1 MPIMAKNIKDAIAET
16 EKNKNNLV
24 QAKTKI
30 DNKIQNLGGQ
40 KPTNI
45 FDIANKI
52 EGMVNTQYKK
62 IAMGYVSSDF
72 VQRVNTNTDGYNSK
86 VIKLN
91 IDFIPKRIVLTN
103 LMPEKVWRTDTDY
116 YRLSGMGDVS
126 AYIDTDDTYPYPV
139 FYPKDT
145 TGGIQGIYLCRLIDQ
160 DLNNK
165 SITIEFQGI
174 YGKKTEISYR
184 WIAIG

>member
-1 MPIMAKNIKDAIAET
+1 MPTVAKNIKDAIAET

-62 IAMGYVSSDF
+62 IAMGTVSNDR
-72 VQRVNTNTDGYNSK
+72 VKRVNTNTGGYNSK
-86 VIKLN
+86 DIKLN
-91 IDFIPKRIVLTN
+91 INFVPKRIII
-103 LMPEKVWRTDTDY
+103 TDIKADGYISTTGESFNY
-116 YRLSGMGDVS
+116 SGMGDVV
-126 AYIDTDDTYPYPV
+126 AHVDTDNYKPSV
-139 FYPKDT
+139 FYQSITSNGHVEDT
-145 TGGIQGIYLCRLIDQ
+145 CLCRLKNEN
-160 DLNNK
+160 LNNK
-165 SITIEFQGI
+165 TVTVEFQGI
-174 YGKKTEISYR
+174 LGKETKISYK